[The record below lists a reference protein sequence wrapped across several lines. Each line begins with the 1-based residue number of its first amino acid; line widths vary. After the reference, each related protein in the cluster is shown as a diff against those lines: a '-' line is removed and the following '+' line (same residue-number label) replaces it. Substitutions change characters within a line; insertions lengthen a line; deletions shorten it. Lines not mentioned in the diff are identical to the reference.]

1 MGYSHW
7 TLVSIC
13 HRHPSQSHDDL
24 PLNKKAM
31 VGTDGYGSQ
40 AHGYPKTNRNAGSR
54 LAQPRFGREESIK
67 DAWHARDRC
76 LSRSRTAMWM
86 RPAAQPHDVPSL
98 SWGHHAFSTLIMRAY
113 RHPEF
118 RTNRQCIASSPPL
131 ACFCDVCA
139 AQILSEL
146 ELGNNLAAR
155 SPNSMISRSLN
166 DRCAN
171 CSIYD
176 FDVL

>member
-1 MGYSHW
+1 
-7 TLVSIC
+7 
-13 HRHPSQSHDDL
+13 
-24 PLNKKAM
+24 M

-118 RTNRQCIASSPPL
+118 RTNRQCIASSLLFSSLLLPSPAFVMFAPHKFFPSWSWATTWPPG
-131 ACFCDVCA
+131 
-139 AQILSEL
+139 AQT
-146 ELGNNLAAR
+146 R
-155 SPNSMISRSLN
+155 
-166 DRCAN
+166 
-171 CSIYD
+171 
-176 FDVL
+176 